1 MSEALADTAAGPTA
15 ELATVAAA
23 EPGPGA
29 SVEPPAAGPTQTRLV
44 LARHGETAW
53 SKAGQH
59 TGRTDI
65 PLTAAGRE
73 QARRLG
79 EVLAGRSFR
88 RVVSSPLS
96 RASETARLAGFGAGL
111 VLDPDLQ
118 EWDYGA
124 YEGRRRVD
132 IARDDPGW
140 TVWTR
145 PIPGGESLA
154 TLGER
159 ADRVITRL
167 LPIGGDVLVFS
178 HGHLLRVLAAR
189 WIEAPPVTASRLELW
204 TATVSELGWEAE
216 RRVIE
221 IWNSAGHLA
230 D

>member
-1 MSEALADTAAGPTA
+1 MTAPPSA
-15 ELATVAAA
+15 EPAA
-23 EPGPGA
+23 EQPPEA
-29 SVEPPAAGPTQTRLV
+29 EPPQTRLV

-53 SKAGQH
+53 SKSGQH

-65 PLTAAGRE
+65 PLTDLGRE
-73 QARRLG
+73 QARQLG
-79 EVLAGRSFR
+79 AILAGRSFSR
-88 RVVSSPLS
+88 TLSSPLI

-111 VLDPDLQ
+111 EIDPDLR

-140 TVWTR
+140 TIWSR
-145 PIPGGESLA
+145 PIPGGESLVE
-154 TLGER
+154 LGER
-159 ADRVITRL
+159 ADRVIASL

-178 HGHLLRVLAAR
+178 HGHFLRVLAAR
-189 WIEAPPVTASRLELW
+189 WIDAPPVTASRLELS

-221 IWNSAGHLA
+221 IWNSAAHLVG
-230 D
+230 